1 MSLISPQFSR
11 RLGLPAPTL
20 PAEVSAHTA
29 AQDLYAKL
37 TVAAAVFFVS
47 LELAYLVLGGL
58 PPLAK
63 TWGGPWVDG
72 THFVLGRDFLNFWM
86 GGRAVFGNDPAAWFD
101 LHTYNAA
108 LRAMLGTDYPEHFWS
123 YPPHLLLFI
132 WPLGLL
138 PYLPAYIAWCAVGIA
153 LYLLACSPAIARD
166 RLVFLAVAP
175 GVAVCVFFGQN
186 GFYTAALLIGGL
198 LCRERRPVLSGVLF
212 GILTIKPQIGM
223 LVPVI
228 LLLERRWLTIASAV
242 VTTAVLVSATALV
255 FGWNIW
261 IEFWQKVVPQ
271 QQWLTAHG
279 GGLLFEMV
287 SSVYYAARLIHL
299 PESVG
304 WAMQGI
310 VAVLALAALVWTYWK
325 RREPALSLAFF
336 VTATFLVTPYILNYD
351 MVVFGFVVALLR
363 DRADNTTVDHWLL
376 IALWTQP
383 VFRRSN
389 SDGVPFSR
397 EQRSVV
403 YQRSKREL
411 DTLPFGTQKDVYGI
425 GYEWASHS
433 LAPVHVDPSSLRVVF
448 GGPDCKQ
455 PYSASILNV
464 SAMSYGSLEQ
474 ECHPCAQWR
483 CQTRRLRP

>member
-1 MSLISPQFSR
+1 LDFYQSPSPFLLMSLISPQFSR

-153 LYLLACSPAIARD
+153 LYLLACSPPIARD

-376 IALWTQP
+376 IALWTLP
-383 VFRRSN
+383 VSMMIAAA
-389 SDGVPFSR
+389 GWIP
-397 EQRSVV
+397 
-403 YQRSKREL
+403 
-411 DTLPFGTQKDVYGI
+411 
-425 GYEWASHS
+425 
-433 LAPVHVDPSSLRVVF
+433 LAPIVLIAFAGRILWRLKQSSRREVRPL
-448 GGPDCKQ
+448 P
-455 PYSASILNV
+455 
-464 SAMSYGSLEQ
+464 Q
-474 ECHPCAQWR
+474 EIIPAKA
-483 CQTRRLRP
+483 